1 MGARPAGSG
10 KIRFCK
16 SCHRERPAM
25 LESRSWV
32 GSPPLCWM
40 TLSRGQAGFR
50 SCEDSQAWILNPQ
63 AKISQLNNCAVDKA
77 PGHPE
82 RNTHIS
88 KVRES
93 AYSHLQCRDAW
104 RVRPNPTVS
113 IVVADHYHRVRC
125 DSHWLTLVREQ
136 DAAQSHA
143 SEKIATTVKNIPPLF
158 RREGL
163 GPRSCLSKSS
173 QSRWSMEDL
182 LYGKCPPENAH
193 KRPAFR
199 FCRLVAT
206 FEKLIH
212 KS

>member
-16 SCHRERPAM
+16 SCRRERPAM

-93 AYSHLQCRDAW
+93 PYSHLQCRDAW
-104 RVRPNPTVS
+104 RVRPNPTGS

-143 SEKIATTVKNIPPLF
+143 SEKNRDDRQKHSAVVSRRRIRPSQLPVQKFPVVLVHGGSPLQETPMKT
-158 RREGL
+158 RTNGQ
-163 GPRSCLSKSS
+163 RSGFAVWW
-173 QSRWSMEDL
+173 R
-182 LYGKCPPENAH
+182 
-193 KRPAFR
+193 
-199 FCRLVAT
+199 
-206 FEKLIH
+206 EKLIH